1 MSVDLLMAAE
11 EGYKKAI
18 ILENKPAKAL
28 EELLKAKGFLDKY
41 IPTLESTMI
50 KLTPEQM
57 KRLMEQEIK
66 PEVIEKYLTLKPEEQ
81 EIKDRTFKL
90 MSKLCDWI
98 GDSYL
103 RIMDYDLAL
112 EYYVKAYEYAEGKSK
127 DELRK
132 KVDLK
137 RYNLDVETTVLDVII
152 NLMDKES
159 RLIHYIHF
167 LRLNREPDIEL
178 LKNKQFTYYALLHLK
193 VFPKLLF

>member
-57 KRLMEQEIK
+57 KRLMEQEVK